1 MWIFD
6 PTFGIEENHNLHCR
20 RAQASAVR
28 CVLSPGLQ
36 GRAHVACR
44 VQAWRQRPAHL
55 DQISS
60 CRRAPAGRLTALG
73 RSTARWCP
81 RLQICAATRQT
92 SRKESPPNACMG
104 SRPAPRLTLRGR
116 RRCTK
121 EQPSAECHN
130 SSIGSSERR
139 IATRKRHGKASK
151 ASTRKGGLP
160 AGPYPGLFE
169 SADAASV
176 RERMVTACN
185 VPASAAP
192 VLCTQTTWTACASIA
207 RRRQAPAPA
216 GAAN

>member
-28 CVLSPGLQ
+28 CVLSPGQ
-36 GRAHVACR
+36 GTCSLPSASLA
-44 VQAWRQRPAHL
+44 AAHL
-55 DQISS
+55 DQKSS

-151 ASTRKGGLP
+151 APTRKGG
-160 AGPYPGLFE
+160 GQR
-169 SADAASV
+169 DHI
-176 RERMVTACN
+176 RD
-185 VPASAAP
+185 
-192 VLCTQTTWTACASIA
+192 
-207 RRRQAPAPA
+207 
-216 GAAN
+216 